1 MEITNSVEDIQSIR
15 AKAFSYKENAF
26 NNFKQSNKIKSN
38 QLVLF

>member
-1 MEITNSVEDIQSIR
+1 MEITNSIEDIQAIR

-26 NNFKQSNKIKSN
+26 NKSKQLDKSKSN